1 MIDQY
6 RIVRRDMDREE
17 EKTYRNE
24 LKQIIKN
31 IERDYVTGE
40 ETDELYSGY
49 DNIFASEYKIARSV
63 ANFILSHPEFTD
75 KDIKDIIGKR
85 LERFQFI
92 KEMYKAEP
100 NLVEAIRQN
109 SFETVLKKLDKLRE
123 KTQEIN
129 ENKIN

>member
-6 RIVRRDMDREE
+6 RIVRRNMDREE

-109 SFETVLKKLDKLRE
+109 GFETVLKKLDKLRE

-129 ENKIN
+129 ENKNN

>member
-63 ANFILSHPEFTD
+63 ANFILSHLEFTD

-109 SFETVLKKLDKLRE
+109 GFETVLKKLDKLRE

-129 ENKIN
+129 ENKNN

>member
-109 SFETVLKKLDKLRE
+109 GFETVLKKLDKLRE

-129 ENKIN
+129 ENKNN

>member
-63 ANFILSHPEFTD
+63 ANFILLHPEFTD

-109 SFETVLKKLDKLRE
+109 GFETVLKKLDKLRE

-129 ENKIN
+129 ENKNN

>member
-6 RIVRRDMDREE
+6 RIVRRNMDREE

-63 ANFILSHPEFTD
+63 ANFILSHLEFTD

-109 SFETVLKKLDKLRE
+109 GFETVLKKLDKLRE

-129 ENKIN
+129 ENKNN